1 VALTAEKQAA
11 TEGRDAAWRRR
22 RRVIID
28 GVSLY
33 GAVTLGGVIGSLL
46 RWLVA
51 LLLPIVSGGL
61 PWATFTA
68 NASGC
73 FVIGFYAAL
82 TGPDGRLFVGP
93 RMRQF
98 VMTGICGGYTTF
110 SGFSLETF
118 GFLSGGD
125 LHSAA
130 LYLILSLMSWLVA
143 VWLGHIAAS
152 RLNNWGR
159 I

>member
-1 VALTAEKQAA
+1 V
-11 TEGRDAAWRRR
+11 WHRRR
-22 RRVIID
+22 RAIAD
-28 GVSLY
+28 AAGLY
-33 GAVTLGGVIGSLL
+33 GMVMFGGVIGSLL
-46 RWLVA
+46 RWLVSLA
-51 LLLPIVSGGL
+51 LPLIEGEL
-61 PWATFTA
+61 PWATFIA

-118 GFLSGGD
+118 RFLTTAD
-125 LHSAA
+125 LRSAA
-130 LYLILSLMSWLVA
+130 LYVAIALASWLA
-143 VWLGHIAAS
+143 CVWLGDVLAS
-152 RLNNWGR
+152 RLNNWR
-159 I
+159 RT

>member
-1 VALTAEKQAA
+1 V
-11 TEGRDAAWRRR
+11 WRRR
-22 RRVIID
+22 RRAIAD
-28 GVSLY
+28 AAGLY
-33 GAVTLGGVIGSLL
+33 GVVMLGGVIGSLL
-46 RWLVA
+46 RWLVSLA
-51 LLLPIVSGGL
+51 LPLIEGDL

-118 GFLSGGD
+118 RFLTAAD
-125 LHSAA
+125 LRSAA
-130 LYLILSLMSWLVA
+130 LYVAISLASWLA
-143 VWLGHIAAS
+143 FVWLGDLLAS
-152 RLNNWGR
+152 RLNNWRR